1 MYLCQYN
8 ELFNPVGLKSATSS
22 SVKLLRD
29 LLYPTQTK
37 PITDLGVK
45 AATARK
51 KKLAPTVAKLFVAIL
66 EELTQKRQLEAAPL
80 TLCDVLPHCEE
91 GSQATEE
98 GS

>member
-51 KKLAPTVAKLFVAIL
+51 KKLAGTYEPWGIDPLPSPKTAPEFRNL
-66 EELTQKRQLEAAPL
+66 KRKKFKE
-80 TLCDVLPHCEE
+80 DF
-91 GSQATEE
+91 
-98 GS
+98 